1 MKLSIVTPAYNS
13 AAHISRT
20 IDSVLSQVGNFEI
33 EYIVVDGLSTDNT
46 CDIVRE
52 YIRKLESKLLQI
64 SCNNISLRLISEKD
78 NGMYDA
84 INKGFAHATG
94 DVFAW
99 INSDDT
105 YLPGAFETMT
115 KVFGTFPDVE
125 WAKGITNIAELD
137 DPETPKR
144 GTCYVYNPLW
154 LKAGI
159 YGVFAYFVHQDSVF
173 WRKSLW
179 NKVGSINKGLKYAGD
194 YELWTNMAKHT
205 SLWSVN
211 TPVSVFHK
219 RAGQLSGNMTAYRAE
234 QANVRAKLPKL
245 RSAQVIKLFFWSKRF
260 VPSPLHALL
269 YPLLFTNRNRYY
281 IEPAD
286 PSPIKKFARTYFIS

>member
-52 YIRKLESKLLQI
+52 YIRKLESKSLQV

-125 WAKGITNIAELD
+125 WAKGVTNIAELD
-137 DPETPKR
+137 DPETPKS

-179 NKVGSINKGLKYAGD
+179 NKVGSINKSLKYAGD

-260 VPSPLHALL
+260 LHPQLHALL